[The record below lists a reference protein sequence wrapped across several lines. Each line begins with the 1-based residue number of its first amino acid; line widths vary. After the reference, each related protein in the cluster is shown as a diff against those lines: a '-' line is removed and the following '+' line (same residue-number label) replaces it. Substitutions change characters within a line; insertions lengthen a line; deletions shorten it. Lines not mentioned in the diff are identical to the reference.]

1 MTVKELIET
10 LSELNQEAIVVK
22 SKDDEG
28 NAFHPLFHIETGMA
42 IENPGEHYL
51 ELGYKELTPDLIEDG
66 FTEEDLSDGPEAVVL
81 Y

>member
-1 MTVKELIET
+1 MTVKELIES
-10 LSELNQEAIVVK
+10 LSNLNPEAIVVK

-28 NAFHPLFHIETGMA
+28 NAYHELFHIETGMV
-42 IENPGEHYL
+42 IGNPGEHYL

-66 FTEEDLSDGPEAVVL
+66 YTEEDLTDGPEAVVL